1 MFVRFGR
8 HRDGLHPAP
17 MDTAVGEVTVGPRG
31 LLRLLESDLGIPPAD
46 AHAAEAVAR
55 YRSCLDAA
63 NDLTRFYHASF
74 GVDPVGVARTL
85 FDWRRAWYLH
95 GWDGTFPP
103 VAPPRLMDMAAV
115 EKLAAGRVPPGFGE
129 RIRRVLA
136 LLESRRTQ
144 VDALE
149 LLDPRQDLPPMWRR
163 LVQRLGGVER
173 GVPARGAAP
182 PDSDLGR
189 LQALLA
195 ADRPTPLTGDGS
207 LLVVR
212 AVSRDVTAQAVAEM
226 LRGEKDLRRV
236 AVIASRDGIV
246 LDNALQRVGLPRAGF
261 QHYSPFRAASQVAK
275 LALALV
281 WEPLDP
287 HRLLQFLIHPLS
299 PLPWKAR
306 TRLAEAVAAQPG
318 IGGPEWNKAMQDMA
332 EHAAEI
338 RFWATPERHPVAQ
351 GAPVEALRERVGRTA
366 TWLTKRLAATGGDEP
381 VQVYRAAYSQADA
394 LANTLAQRQDAG
406 VARIAK
412 VEVDRLVDEV
422 TRPLPD
428 ETTAPDAGHVPAAE
442 HPGNV
447 TEVVEQVFWWDVAP
461 TRMDLT
467 PTFSPAER
475 AALAAAGVALPD
487 AQNKIGAETRAWQR
501 AVLNCRRRL
510 VLVVHDDDDG
520 ARHPLWGRIAG
531 QLKGWK
537 EVRLDEGLLQGRAES
552 LAALAIAAPPLAQRP
567 LPRKRRWWR
576 LDAPIPRREAES
588 YSSLDKAYYH
598 PHQWVLGYHARL
610 RGSRIT
616 GVADGALLYG
626 SLAHRVFEKFFAE
639 NANWRALSKAKAQCW
654 LDATLDDLIETE
666 GAVLLEHGRAVDRQ
680 RVTTTLERCLF
691 GLLEHLQRAGV
702 VRATSEQ
709 AIEKPFDGG
718 VLSGYADLVL
728 ERADGARAV
737 LDAKWGSEP
746 YRKAEIEQ
754 GRHLQ
759 LAVYGYTLQED
770 GSWPACGYYIVT
782 TGNVL
787 APERGFFAAAP
798 LARNAEDARRVWE
811 RSLATRRWRLD
822 QLRRGAIEVNAGAQ
836 PDDASAP
843 PIGGL
848 EARVDADRFDDFVW
862 LTGVAPSQ

>member
-1 MFVRFGR
+1 MFVRFGL
-8 HRDGLHPAP
+8 HRDGHHPAP
-17 MDTAVGEVTVGPRG
+17 VETAVGEVVVGPRG

-46 AHAAEAVAR
+46 HHAAEEVAE
-55 YRSCLDAA
+55 YRACLDEA
-63 NDLTRFYHASF
+63 NDLARFYRESF
-74 GVDPVGVARTL
+74 AVDPVGVARTL
-85 FDWRRAWYLH
+85 VDWRRDWYLR
-95 GWDGTFPP
+95 GWDGTFPSG
-103 VAPPRLMDMAAV
+103 APLRLADLAAV
-115 EKLAAGRVPPGFGE
+115 EERAAGRVPAGFGE
-129 RIRRVLA
+129 RIRRVLE
-136 LLESRRTQ
+136 LLDERRTQ
-144 VDALE
+144 IRGVEA
-149 LLDPRQDLPPMWRR
+149 LDPLDDLPLLWRR
-163 LVQRLGGVER
+163 LLRRLGCSER
-173 GVPARGAAP
+173 GMPSAGAAAP
-182 PDSDLGR
+182 ESDLGK
-189 LQALLA
+189 LQTLLA
-195 ADRPTPLTGDGS
+195 TGRREPLSGDGS

-212 AVSRDVTAQAVAEM
+212 ALSRDVTAQAVAEM
-226 LRGEKDLRRV
+226 LRAAQDAQRAV
-236 AVIASRDGIV
+236 VIASRDGIV
-246 LDNALQRVGLPRAGF
+246 LDNALHRVGLPRAGF
-261 QHYSPFRAASQVAK
+261 QHYSPFRAASQVVK

-318 IGGPEWNKAMQDMA
+318 IGGPEWNKAMGDVA

-338 RFWATPERHPVAQ
+338 TFWTTPQRHPVAQ
-351 GAPVEALRERVGRTA
+351 GAPVEALRERVGRCA
-366 TWLTKRLAATGGDEP
+366 RWLAKRLAAAGGDEP
-381 VQVYRAAYSQADA
+381 VLVYRAAYSQADA
-394 LANTLAQRQDAG
+394 LANTLAQRQSAG

-422 TRPLPD
+422 ARPLPD
-428 ETTAPDAGHVPAAE
+428 ETTAPDAGHVPATE

-461 TRMDLT
+461 SRLDLT

-475 AALAAAGVALPD
+475 HALAAAGVVLAT
-487 AQNKIGAETRAWQR
+487 AQDQIAAETRAWQR

-537 EVRLDEGLLQGRAES
+537 EARLDEGLLQGREES
-552 LAALAIAAPPLAQRP
+552 LAALAIAAPPLAKRP

-576 LDAPIPRREAES
+576 LDAPIPRRETES
-588 YSSLDKAYYH
+588 YSSLVKAYYH
-598 PHQWVLGYHARL
+598 PHQWVLDYHARL

-639 NANWRALSKAKAQCW
+639 NANWRTLSKAKAQCW
-654 LDATLDDLIETE
+654 LDATLDNLIETE

-691 GLLEHLQRAGV
+691 GLLEHLERAGA

-709 AIEKPFDGG
+709 AIETPFDGG
-718 VLSGYADLVL
+718 VLRGYADLVL

-746 YRKAEIEQ
+746 YRMTEIAQ

-759 LAVYGYTLQED
+759 LAVYGFTLQED

-787 APERGFFAAAP
+787 APERSFFPAAQGAD
-798 LARNAEDARRVWE
+798 NAEDARTVWE
-811 RSLATRRWRLD
+811 RSLATRRWRLE
-822 QLRRGAIEVNAGAQ
+822 QLRRGTIEVNAGAE

-843 PIGGL
+843 PAGGL
-848 EARVDADRFDDFVW
+848 ETRVDADRFDDFVW
-862 LTGVAPSQ
+862 LTGLAASQ